1 MLYVSFLAKA
11 IDDVIVEADN
21 GLCYLE
27 PMWKTVLCDNGLD
40 IKDVSDVKVEWSDV
54 EDVLKLNVEK
64 RNTEN
69 SLKPYVLNWIHD
81 IITASIEPAVLQ
93 EETDYIKNLTEYLKT
108 NKDMKLKEEEWEK
121 FKES

>member
-1 MLYVSFLAKA
+1 MLYVNFLAKA

-27 PMWKTVLCDNGLD
+27 PMWKTVLYDNGLD

-108 NKDMKLKEEEWEK
+108 NKDIKLKEEEWEK